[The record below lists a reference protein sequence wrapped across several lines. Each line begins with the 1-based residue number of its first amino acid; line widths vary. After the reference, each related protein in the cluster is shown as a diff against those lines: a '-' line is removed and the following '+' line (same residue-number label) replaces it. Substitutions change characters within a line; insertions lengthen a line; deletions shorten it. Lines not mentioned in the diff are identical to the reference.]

1 MKRQPHDHVA
11 VLAGGKGTRFWP
23 VGRASRP
30 KQVLALDGDDPRSLV
45 RSTYDR
51 VAPLCDR
58 GGPWIVASR
67 TLGPSLRRLL
77 PAAARAR
84 TLLEP
89 EPKNT
94 AAAVALAAH
103 AVASVDPDA
112 SVAVV
117 PSDHH
122 VAPDG
127 AYREAL
133 RALLGR
139 ARASGRILTLG
150 LRPTFPA
157 TGYGYLEVGEARAET
172 TAGPVHAVARYV
184 EKPARPAANRF
195 VRSGRHLWNLG
206 TFAFTPK
213 AFLDAFAT
221 HFPEGAQAFAPVL
234 ATKRFGPRLA
244 AAYRAVPS
252 ISVDYAVM
260 EKCRD
265 LEVLATSFDWDDL
278 GSWDAVARHAS
289 ADAQGNVLGAGH
301 LAVDAVDC
309 FVRADDGTAVALL
322 GVSDLIVVRT
332 KDALLVAR
340 RGRGEDVR
348 KVYEAWKAK
357 GREDLLR

>member
-1 MKRQPHDHVA
+1 M
-11 VLAGGKGTRFWP
+11 
-23 VGRASRP
+23 
-30 KQVLALDGDDPRSLV
+30 
-45 RSTYDR
+45 
-51 VAPLCDR
+51 
-58 GGPWIVASR
+58 
-67 TLGPSLRRLL
+67 
-77 PAAARAR
+77 
-84 TLLEP
+84 
-89 EPKNT
+89 
-94 AAAVALAAH
+94 
-103 AVASVDPDA
+103 
-112 SVAVV
+112 AVV

-122 VAPDG
+122 VAPDA

-265 LEVLATSFDWDDL
+265 LEVLATAST
-278 GSWDAVARHAS
+278 GTTSARGTRSRATR
-289 ADAQGNVLGAGH
+289 APTPQGNVLGAGH

-340 RGRGEDVR
+340 RGPRAR
-348 KVYEAWKAK
+348 TCARSYEAWKAK
-357 GREDLLR
+357 GREDLLRVIGRLGAVDYGRKRIGLAVCDALGITVTGLDTLVRTGTVEQAVAAVAGAPRGARRGEGRRRPPSPRRRPALGDVPGGPGVRGRAWPRRWASRSSTSTRA